1 MNSQV
6 ADLVGDR
13 DGGRAST
20 PRSHPYPF
28 PLPRITTA
36 AKKPLTV
43 EEADSFTSSQAGIQG
58 RVTIK
63 SFRARFDFM
72 APRCGQAIV
81 RLDRSGGSRAPALP
95 QMPSVSRLVA
105 RSTTF

>member
-1 MNSQV
+1 MNSQI

-43 EEADSFTSSQAGIQG
+43 EVEEADSFTSSQAGIQ
-58 RVTIK
+58 RPKTRH
-63 SFRARFDFM
+63 S
-72 APRCGQAIV
+72 P
-81 RLDRSGGSRAPALP
+81 LD
-95 QMPSVSRLVA
+95 SRLRGNDRGEKGNRLA
-105 RSTTF
+105 MCDCPAFKAEREKKSRHR

>member
-43 EEADSFTSSQAGIQG
+43 EEADSFTSSCAGMTATERSENQN
-58 RVTIK
+58 
-63 SFRARFDFM
+63 
-72 APRCGQAIV
+72 AI
-81 RLDRSGGSRAPALP
+81 ALP
-95 QMPSVSRLVA
+95 LKGGEGQKSKTAGNSPEMCPCHSPNPPPSREWA
-105 RSTTF
+105 GRG